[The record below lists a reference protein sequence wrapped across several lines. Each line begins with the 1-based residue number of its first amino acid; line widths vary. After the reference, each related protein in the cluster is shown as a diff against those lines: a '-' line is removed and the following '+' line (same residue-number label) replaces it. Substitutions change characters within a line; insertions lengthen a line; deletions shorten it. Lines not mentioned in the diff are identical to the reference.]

1 MLYIIISLEDKKK
14 NIQEKKIPINVQ
26 FNSAIWFAKKI
37 PFSFIYFMFGNHQ
50 NILLI
55 VSIQRNVWGCNFSS
69 CLQID
74 SSLTV
79 TFHPF
84 TLLFWLIS
92 ARHVHSHQTG
102 LMVGTCYDLCLAY
115 IAGAQK
121 WVTCNESLRVYVLF
135 FICCGGAGPRSGP
148 ALNNSWVI
156 GEIRK
161 TPLCHPHTVQ
171 PILLRLYSE
180 PSKFWL
186 WAVKPHTFI
195 LQIRVSLPMYSN
207 CMAPALTGDLS

>member
-1 MLYIIISLEDKKK
+1 MIGKKTL
-14 NIQEKKIPINVQ
+14 
-26 FNSAIWFAKKI
+26 FH
-37 PFSFIYFMFGNHQ
+37 SFIYFHQ

-69 CLQID
+69 CLPID

-92 ARHVHSHQTG
+92 ALHVPSSHQTG
-102 LMVGTCYDLCLAY
+102 LMIGICYDLCLAY

-121 WVTCNESLRVYVLF
+121 WVTCNESMRVYVLF

-156 GEIRK
+156 GEIRA
-161 TPLCHPHTVQ
+161 TPLCHQHTVL

-186 WAVKPHTFI
+186 WAVKPHTHLFYK
-195 LQIRVSLPMYSN
+195 S
-207 CMAPALTGDLS
+207 

>member
-1 MLYIIISLEDKKK
+1 MIGKKTL
-14 NIQEKKIPINVQ
+14 
-26 FNSAIWFAKKI
+26 FH
-37 PFSFIYFMFGNHQ
+37 SFIYFHQ

-69 CLQID
+69 CLPID

-92 ARHVHSHQTG
+92 ALHVPSSHQTG
-102 LMVGTCYDLCLAY
+102 LMIGICYDLCLAY

-156 GEIRK
+156 GEIRA
-161 TPLCHPHTVQ
+161 TPLCHQHSPTN
-171 PILLRLYSE
+171 ITTAL
-180 PSKFWL
+180 FWAEQVL
-186 WAVKPHTFI
+186 TLSCQTTHTFI
-195 LQIRVSLPMYSN
+195 LQIIVFLCIAIAWLLHWWSFHNTFSVWHSYSVSY
-207 CMAPALTGDLS
+207 